1 MKKIISIIAI
11 IMTAAIVLMA
21 CGSTAPKEPD
31 VVPDQQEEE
40 TTTREQIS
48 QKEYDAGI
56 NAIDVMFDY
65 LASHSKDT
73 AVKKLHDIQDEL
85 SNEQTMV
92 GSYINIFLVDIEF
105 EKSKDDV
112 IEDINYLRDYLDDR
126 SRP

>member
-21 CGSTAPKEPD
+21 CGSTMPKEPD

-40 TTTREQIS
+40 TTKEQIS

-56 NAIDVMFDY
+56 NAIDVMFEY
-65 LASHSKDT
+65 LASHSKDP
-73 AVKKLHDIQDEL
+73 AVEQLHAIQEEL
-85 SNEQTMV
+85 SSEQTVV

-112 IEDINYLRDYLDDR
+112 IEDINYLQDYLDDR

>member
-1 MKKIISIIAI
+1 MKKIISIMAF

-31 VVPDQQEEE
+31 VVPDQQEGE
-40 TTTREQIS
+40 TTKEQMS

-73 AVKKLHDIQDEL
+73 AVKQLQAIQDEL
-85 SNEQTMV
+85 SSEQTVV

-112 IEDINYLRDYLDDR
+112 MEDIKYLQDYLDER
-126 SRP
+126 NRP